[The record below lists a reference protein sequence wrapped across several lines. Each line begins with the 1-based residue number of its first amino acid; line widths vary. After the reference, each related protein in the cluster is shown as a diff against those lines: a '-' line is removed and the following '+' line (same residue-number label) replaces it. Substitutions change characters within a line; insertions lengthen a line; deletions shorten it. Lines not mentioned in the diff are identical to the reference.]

1 MHRSAEEGRDDR
13 STDTEKEVIDHAIR
27 IRPTKPEGYA
37 MWKYVFSGEKG
48 VARSKAADMKSYQLF
63 KTDGNPKMSSC

>member
-1 MHRSAEEGRDDR
+1 MHRSTEDGRDDR

-37 MWKYVFSGEKG
+37 RWKYVFSSEEG
-48 VARSKAADMKSYQLF
+48 VAMSKAVGMKSYQLF